1 MDKRWSLFLYQLM
14 IYGIGTDICDVRR
27 IRASLERHGDR
38 FAEKVLADGELRTW
52 RERSA
57 RWPDRGLRY
66 LATRFSAK
74 EAFSKAIGLGMRM
87 PMTWRHCEIAKLPSG
102 QPVIVL
108 HGALKE
114 WFEARGLTAHLSVT
128 DESDYAASFCVV
140 EKKQEKLASSA

>member
-1 MDKRWSLFLYQLM
+1 M

-27 IRASLERHGDR
+27 IGASLDRHGER
-38 FAEKVLADGELRTW
+38 FARKILADGELATW
-52 RERSA
+52 RARTE

-87 PMTWRHCEIAKLPSG
+87 PMTWRLCEIGKLASG

-108 HGALKE
+108 HGGLKD
-114 WFEARGLTAHLSVT
+114 WFDAKGLSAHVSVT
-128 DESDYAASFCVV
+128 DETDYAASFVVV
-140 EKKQEKLASSA
+140 ERTTKTV